1 MGGAA
6 GVLSGGGAQ
15 NTAQPT
21 HKLRIQ
27 DQGLKMNSR
36 TNCKLGHMK
45 GHLLSVST

>member
-6 GVLSGGGAQ
+6 GVLSGGGTK

-27 DQGLKMNSR
+27 DQGPKVNSR